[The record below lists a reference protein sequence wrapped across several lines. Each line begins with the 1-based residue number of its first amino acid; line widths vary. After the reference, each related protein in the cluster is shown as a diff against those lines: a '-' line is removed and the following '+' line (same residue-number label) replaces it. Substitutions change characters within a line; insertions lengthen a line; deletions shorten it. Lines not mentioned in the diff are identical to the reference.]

1 MNILMIAHET
11 ELGGASL
18 SLLGMIDILR
28 ENHEITVLSAKRSGP
43 LLSELEKRG
52 IPVIIRKLYCWTLPK
67 EKSSPIRRLVQ
78 RAVLFGNYL
87 ALPGLV
93 GEIKKRQ
100 IELIHSNTSILPV
113 GGLLHKKTGLPHI
126 WHVREFVE
134 QDFGMKYV
142 LGKKRTR
149 HLMEKN
155 SSRIVVISKALLSEY
170 ESYVNQEKIQCIYNG
185 VSIKGKAVLP
195 NEIKKQ
201 ITEEKDRDC
210 VPFLIAGK
218 VSEHKGQI
226 EALEALSLLTN
237 GKKNKAAVLWI
248 AGDGMLTE
256 CKQKAEELGVSDRVH
271 FLGRIDYL
279 EALRPHMRAEL
290 VCSACEA
297 FGRVTIEAYL
307 AGIPVIGTNTGGT
320 PELIEDGKTGFL
332 YRKGDIEE
340 LAAHMRRVI
349 EAEEECC
356 KMGQKGKEFAQ
367 KYFTAERNA
376 SEVEKLYQEAVSG
389 H

>member
-28 ENHEITVLSAKRSGP
+28 EKHEITVLSAKRSGP

-52 IPVIIRKLYCWTLPK
+52 IPVITRKLYCWTLPK
-67 EKSSPIRRLVQ
+67 EKSSLVRKFVQ
-78 RAVLFGNYL
+78 RAALFGNYL
-87 ALPGLV
+87 ALPGLIR
-93 GEIKKRQ
+93 ELKKRQ

-134 QDFGMKYV
+134 QGLHMEYI
-142 LGKKRTR
+142 LGK
-149 HLMEKN
+149 EKTLKCIEHT
-155 SSRIVVISKALLSEY
+155 SSYIVVISDALHREHVN
-170 ESYVNQEKIQCIYNG
+170 YVNPNKVMRIYNG
-185 VSIKGKAVLP
+185 VSLHGVGILPEKIRKILRTIEKQGKVS
-195 NEIKKQ
+195 
-201 ITEEKDRDC
+201 
-210 VPFLIAGK
+210 FLIAGK
-218 VSEHKGQI
+218 VGVQKGQV
-226 EALEALSLLTN
+226 EALKALAQLK
-237 GKKNKAAVLWI
+237 GQGEERPVLWV
-248 AGDGMLTE
+248 AGDGALSE
-256 CKQKAEELGVSDRVH
+256 LKEKAEMYGVIDRVH

-332 YRKGDIEE
+332 YCKGDIEE
-340 LAAHMRRVI
+340 LAAHMRRAI
-349 EAEEECC
+349 EAEEECR